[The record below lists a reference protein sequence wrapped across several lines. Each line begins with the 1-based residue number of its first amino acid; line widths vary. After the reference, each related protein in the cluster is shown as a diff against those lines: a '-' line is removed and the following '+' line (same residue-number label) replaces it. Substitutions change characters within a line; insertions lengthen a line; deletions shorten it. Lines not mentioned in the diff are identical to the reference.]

1 MTVSDLNSLNSA
13 MASSGSATTNAG
25 KKGSSSTSNWY
36 EAMAE
41 AWGQA
46 LDKQAAKIQELGTSV
61 ADAGNDTPSQ
71 ITQLTAESL
80 RMGFLANSSHT
91 SLTSI
96 SSALETSAR
105 KQ

>member
-1 MTVSDLNSLNSA
+1 MSDLTPLSNA
-13 MASSGSATTNAG
+13 MASTASTSGGTG
-25 KKGSSSTSNWY
+25 KKGTSNWY

-46 LDKQAAKIQELGTSV
+46 LDKQAAKIQELGISISE
-61 ADAGNDTPSQ
+61 AGDDTPSNV
-71 ITQLTAESL
+71 TQLTAESL

>member
-1 MTVSDLNSLNSA
+1 MSDITSLNSA
-13 MASSGSATTNAG
+13 MAGNAASSSSSGTG
-25 KKGSSSTSNWY
+25 KKATSNWY

-46 LDKQAAKIQELGTSV
+46 LDKQASKIQELGTSIS
-61 ADAGNDTPSQ
+61 DAGNDTPSQ
-71 ITQLTAESL
+71 VTQLTAESL

-91 SLTSI
+91 SLTSVA
-96 SSALETSAR
+96 SALETSAR